1 LLMHEG
7 AIVTSKNKILP
18 VAGVLLVTGAIA
30 GGLLY
35 AYWDK
40 AVPLAGMAVNYVRT
54 FTAPSGTTTTEE
66 AAPSA
71 SAKHH
76 LTPYIGT
83 APRLVD
89 AALSPSPRTVHDADN
104 PKN

>member
-1 LLMHEG
+1 MLRPSQRLLMHEG

-30 GGLLY
+30 AGLLY

-54 FTAPSGTTTTEE
+54 FTAPSGTTTTKRQRGRRV
-66 AAPSA
+66 PSI
-71 SAKHH
+71 
-76 LTPYIGT
+76 T
-83 APRLVD
+83 
-89 AALSPSPRTVHDADN
+89 
-104 PKN
+104 